1 MHNGPVKSLIF
12 AKGRQCYLEVVQTD
26 GPAPHGVEF
35 RSPGVCVMTLAS
47 LSQIVARISPAF
59 LTVAMFGLVVGF
71 ATMGLVA

>member
-1 MHNGPVKSLIF
+1 
-12 AKGRQCYLEVVQTD
+12 
-26 GPAPHGVEF
+26 
-35 RSPGVCVMTLAS
+35 MTLAS